1 MSIARP
7 VKKTFAARTR
17 AGKTP
22 LQRKIALL
30 RAGKENGGAQK
41 AAAQH
46 KAFGVPQRL
55 AILPAASIA
64 FRLRVCYN
72 NLYIVKKQGEPEMEE
87 QKKRILSGIQPTG
100 TFTLG
105 NYVGA
110 VRNWDALQSDYNCI
124 YMIANMHAITVRQT
138 PADLRRQTREA
149 AALLLA
155 CGIDPDRSVL
165 FVQSHVP
172 AHAEL
177 SWVLSCSTPFGELT
191 RMHQFKE
198 KSARHPEDI
207 NAGLFTYPVL
217 MAADIL
223 IYNADLVPVGIDQK
237 QHLELT
243 RNIAERF
250 NGIYGQTFK
259 VPDPYIPKV
268 GAKIMSLQDPTRKMS
283 KSDENVNSYVALL
296 DKPDDIMRK
305 FKRAITDSDAQVR
318 YGEGKDGINN
328 LMGIYSVMTG
338 KTNEEIERE
347 FDGKGYGD
355 FKLAVGEAVVDHLRP
370 IQEEFTRLIGD
381 KAYLEQCYTKSA
393 EIALRISQ
401 RTLDKAMKKVG
412 FVKRAF

>member
-1 MSIARP
+1 METQTP
-7 VKKTFAARTR
+7 EVKKTIF
-17 AGKTP
+17 
-22 LQRKIALL
+22 
-30 RAGKENGGAQK
+30 
-41 AAAQH
+41 
-46 KAFGVPQRL
+46 
-55 AILPAASIA
+55 
-64 FRLRVCYN
+64 
-72 NLYIVKKQGEPEMEE
+72 
-87 QKKRILSGIQPTG
+87 SGIQPSGSLTIG
-100 TFTLG
+100 NYIGALRNFTL
-105 NYVGA
+105 
-110 VRNWDALQSDYNCI
+110 LQDDYNCI
-124 YMIANMHAITVRQT
+124 YCVVDMHAITVRQD
-138 PADLRRQTREA
+138 PAQLRRRCLEVA
-149 AALLLA
+149 ATYIA
-155 CGIDPDRSVL
+155 CGLDPKKNIIYC
-165 FVQSHVP
+165 QSHVSG
-172 AHAEL
+172 HAEL
-177 SWVLSCSTPFGELT
+177 AWILNCFTYMGELSSMT
-191 RMHQFKE
+191 QYKDKCAKH
-198 KSARHPEDI
+198 ADNI
-207 NAGLFTYPVL
+207 NAGLFDYPVL

-223 IYNADLVPVGIDQK
+223 LYQADLVPIGADQK